1 MSHSEEILSRRNIN
15 PIKKANLCF
24 VATVPDVLFSFMK
37 RHIQAAEKEMNV
49 AVVSSPQRSEL
60 LGDLNARFFAMDIQR
75 KVSPWA
81 DLKALIRLVALFRRE
96 RFDLVHSIMPKT
108 GLLGMTAAW
117 ISRVPVRVHT
127 FTGQVWAN
135 KQGIKRS
142 VLKFFD
148 RLIVLFSTHIIVDS
162 PSQRD
167 FLEAEKIIS
176 PGKAIVIEQGSI
188 CGVDLARFHPDA
200 TGCEQT
206 RSELGIEAGHV
217 VVLYLGRLNRDK
229 GVLDL
234 AQAVRKIAT
243 ERQNIAL
250 LCVGNE
256 EDVSFSQIEDICT
269 GLPVALR
276 KLPFTKTPEK
286 YMSAAD
292 IFCLPSYR
300 EGFGQVIIEAA
311 ACGIP
316 SVASRI
322 YGVTDAIDDGKTG
335 LLFKPGDA
343 GELAQTLLR
352 LIDDPELRN
361 SMGLQAKARVEE
373 KFNSDLITAQQM
385 QIYRQ
390 ALAARM
396 TQL

>member
-1 MSHSEEILSRRNIN
+1 MTKN
-15 PIKKANLCF
+15 KKTYICYL
-24 VATVPDVLFSFMK
+24 ATVPDVLFSFMK
-37 RHIQAAEKEMNV
+37 GHITVAEKEMNV
-49 AVVSSPQRSEL
+49 AVISSPQRSEL

-81 DLKALIRLVALFRRE
+81 DLKALIRLVALFRKE

-117 ISRVPVRVHT
+117 ISRVPVRMHT

-135 KQGIKRS
+135 KRGIKRS
-142 VLKFFD
+142 VLKLFD
-148 RLIVLFSTHIIVDS
+148 RLIVLFSTHVIVDS

-167 FLEAEKIIS
+167 FLESEKIIP
-176 PGKAIVIEQGSI
+176 PGGAIVIEQGSI
-188 CGVDLARFHPDA
+188 CGVDLTRFHPDA
-200 TGCEQT
+200 TEREQT

-234 AQAVRKIAT
+234 AQAVRNIAA
-243 ERQNIAL
+243 ERRDIAL

-256 EDVSFSQIEDICT
+256 EDVSFSQIQEICAAS
-269 GLPVALR
+269 PVVLR
-276 KLPFTKTPEK
+276 KIPFTSSPEK
-286 YMSAAD
+286 YMTATD

-322 YGVTDAIDDGKTG
+322 YGITDAVDDGKTG

-343 GELAQTLLR
+343 GELAHKLLR

-373 KFNSDLITAQQM
+373 KFNSDLITAQQV

-390 ALAARM
+390 ALAAQM
-396 TQL
+396 AQP

>member
-1 MSHSEEILSRRNIN
+1 MN
-15 PIKKANLCF
+15 KVCF
-24 VATVPDVLFSFMK
+24 VATVPIVLLTFMK
-37 RHIQAAEKEMNV
+37 SHIQAAAKEWQV
-49 AVVSSPQRSEL
+49 HVVTSPDKDGFLS
-60 LGDLNARFFAMDIQR
+60 DLDAKLTTFWIKR
-75 KVSPWA
+75 KVSVCI
-81 DLKALIRLVALFRRE
+81 DLYTLIELIVFFRRE
-96 RFDLVHSIMPKT
+96 QFLLVHSIMPKT
-108 GLLGMTAAW
+108 GLLSMMAAW
-117 ISRVPVRVHT
+117 INRVPCRVHT

-135 KQGIKRS
+135 KRGLSRWA
-142 VLKFFD
+142 LKFFD
-148 RLIVLFSTHIIVDS
+148 RLIVSFSTHVIIDS

-176 PGKAIVIEQGSI
+176 PGRAIVIEQGSI
-188 CGVDLARFHPDA
+188 CGVDLTRFHPDA
-200 TGCEQT
+200 IEREQA

-217 VVLYLGRLNRDK
+217 VILYLGRLNRDK

-234 AQAVRKIAT
+234 AQAVRKITA
-243 ERQNIAL
+243 ERQGIAL

-256 EDVSFSQIEDICT
+256 EDVSFSQIEDICA
-269 GLPVALR
+269 GSPVALH
-276 KLPFTKTPEK
+276 KLPFTKAPEK
-286 YMSAAD
+286 YMVAAD

-322 YGVTDAIDDGKTG
+322 YGITDAIDDGKTG

-343 GELAQTLLR
+343 SELAQTLLR

-373 KFNSDLITAQQM
+373 KFDRDLITACQV

-390 ALAARM
+390 ALAAQM
-396 TQL
+396 AQP